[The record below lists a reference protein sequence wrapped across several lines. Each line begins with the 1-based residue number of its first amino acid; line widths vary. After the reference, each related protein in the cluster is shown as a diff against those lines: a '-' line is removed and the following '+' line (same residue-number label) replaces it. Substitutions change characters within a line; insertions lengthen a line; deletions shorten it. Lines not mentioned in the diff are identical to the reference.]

1 MKKPGTQFK
10 GSLMLL
16 ICAFIWGTAFVAQSA
31 GMDHLGPCT
40 FNGVR
45 NFIACIALLP
55 VLLIGSRL
63 EKREPSSPVKNASSQ
78 GGEAVSEKNS
88 SERRPLLLGGLLCGL
103 FLCTASLFQQF
114 GIKETSVGKAGFLTA
129 LYIVIVPVLG
139 VFRKKYPRLP
149 VWIGVGLALLGTY
162 LLSVREGFS
171 ISGGDT
177 MVMISAL
184 LFSFH
189 ILVVDHFSPKVNGLK
204 LSWIQFFVS
213 GVISLTIALIWEKPR
228 LSSIGQGLIPLL
240 YTGVLSSGVGYTLQ
254 VLGQKRASP
263 TVASLILSLES
274 VFAAL
279 SGWAIRGDALSLRE
293 CLGCALVF
301 CAVIIAQLPQSRR
314 KNETTFSQYHKE
326 KDGAV

>member
-1 MKKPGTQFK
+1 MRKTGTQFK

-55 VLLIGSRL
+55 VIFVSSRM
-63 EKREPSSPVKNASSQ
+63 EKK
-78 GGEAVSEKNS
+78 VSEKEEAFLQNRQA
-88 SERRPLLLGGLLCGL
+88 ERKTLLLGGVLCGL

-139 VFRKKYPRLP
+139 IFRKKFPRFP

-162 LLSVREGFS
+162 LLSVKEGFS

-177 MVMISAL
+177 MVMISAV

-189 ILVVDHFSPKVNGLK
+189 ILVVDHFSPRVNGIL

-213 GVISLTIALIWEKPR
+213 GVISLTIALIWEKPQ

-301 CAVIIAQLPQSRR
+301 CAVIIAQLPESRR
-314 KNETTFSQYHKE
+314 KNKITSSQYYKE